1 MGYRYTG
8 RGGTILSLYIPKQ
21 GDIVKLNFEPQAGH
35 EQKGYRPALV
45 VSNNDFNLFTR
56 IGAIVCPITN
66 TNRKSSLHIKLPPYL
81 KTTGFIMCEQLK
93 SLDVAARGARF
104 FEQIPHNILTEVLN
118 VINLFF

>member
-8 RGGTILSLYIPKQ
+8 RGGTVLKLYIPKQ

-45 VSNNDFNLFTR
+45 VSNNDFNLFTKT
-56 IGAIVCPITN
+56 GAIVCPITN
-66 TNRKSSLHIKLPPYL
+66 TDRRSSLHIRLPSYL
-81 KTTGFIMCEQLK
+81 KTTGFVMCEQLK
-93 SLDVAARGARF
+93 SLDIAARGVCF
-104 FEQIPHNILTEVLN
+104 FEQISHNVLTEVLN